1 MDLIKKI
8 DRVVEKVEA
17 FILSSSI
24 ILMATILIGN
34 VIARRVFN
42 NSWTFAEEVGQLLV
56 VIVTFMGLGYG
67 VRKGQHVNM
76 SAIIDIAPRKG
87 KKIMA
92 IFIAF
97 ISMVTMFFFAYLSYK
112 YTLTVI
118 ARGRVTPALEMPRY
132 FTTMFLP
139 IGFTLGGIQYLI
151 NLVLNLTNKDDIY
164 FSNEAPMVDYDE
176 IPEIQ
181 PEGVD
186 AKQNAK
192 KEMKS

>member
-8 DRVVEKVEA
+8 DRVVEKIEA
-17 FILSSSI
+17 FILSSGI
-24 ILMATILIGN
+24 ILMATVLIGN

-42 NSWTFAEEVGQLLV
+42 NSWTFAEEVGQILV

-76 SAIIDIAPRKG
+76 SAIVDLVPRKG

-92 IFIAF
+92 IFIAL
-97 ISMVTMFFFAYLSYK
+97 ISMVTMFFFAYLSFK

-118 ARGRVTPALEMPRY
+118 ARGRVTPALELPRY
-132 FTTMFLP
+132 ITTMFLP
-139 IGFTLGGIQYLI
+139 IGFTLAGIQYLI
-151 NLVLNLTNKDDIY
+151 NLVLNITNKDEIY
-164 FSNEAPMVDYDE
+164 FNNEAPLIDYED
-176 IPEIQ
+176 IPEVKNENKENQ
-181 PEGVD
+181 E
-186 AKQNAK
+186 

>member
-1 MDLIKKI
+1 METIKKI
-8 DRVVEKVEA
+8 DRVVEKIEA

-24 ILMATILIGN
+24 ILMAAILIGN

-56 VIVTFMGLGYG
+56 VIVTFMGIGYG

-87 KKIMA
+87 KKAMA
-92 IFIAF
+92 IFIAL
-97 ISMVTMFFFAYLSYK
+97 ISMITMFFFAFLSYK
-112 YTLTVI
+112 YTLTVV

-151 NLVLNLTNKDDIY
+151 NLILNLTNKDDIY
-164 FSNEAPMVDYDE
+164 FDNESPMVDYED
-176 IPEIQ
+176 IPEVQ
-181 PEGVD
+181 P
-186 AKQNAK
+186 NAK

>member
-8 DRVVEKVEA
+8 DRVVEKIEE
-17 FILSSSI
+17 FILSGSI
-24 ILMATILIGN
+24 ILMAVILIGN
-34 VIARRVFN
+34 VIARRVFQ

-56 VIVTFMGLGYG
+56 VIVTFMGVGYG

-76 SAIIDIAPRKG
+76 SAIIDLAPRKG
-87 KKIMA
+87 KKAMA
-92 IFIAF
+92 IFIAA

-112 YTLTVI
+112 YTLTVV
-118 ARGRVTPALEMPRY
+118 ARGRVSPALEMPRY

-151 NLVLNLTNKDDIY
+151 NLLLNFKYKDEIY
-164 FSNEAPMVDYDE
+164 FNNEAPMVDYED
-176 IPEIQ
+176 IPEMTT
-181 PEGVD
+181 
-186 AKQNAK
+186 KAK